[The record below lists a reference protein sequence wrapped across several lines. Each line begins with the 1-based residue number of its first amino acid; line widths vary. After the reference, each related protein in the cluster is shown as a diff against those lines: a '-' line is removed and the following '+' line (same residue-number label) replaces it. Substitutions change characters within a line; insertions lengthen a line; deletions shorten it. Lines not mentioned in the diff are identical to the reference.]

1 MRIAL
6 MGTRGIPANYG
17 GFETFYENLGPGLA
31 ARGHE
36 VTVYIRPHAVGKVVG
51 NEYRGVHLVRMP
63 SITTKHL
70 ETITHTLASVLHGL
84 TRRYDVVYVCGV
96 GNTPLVWVPRL
107 RRGKVVLNVDSA
119 DWKRKKWGRFAATYL
134 HATERFAS
142 RAADVIVAD
151 SQVIQARY
159 AADYAA
165 DARFFPYG
173 ANLVDAAGT
182 ETLVRYGLRPRG
194 YALWVGRLEPEAN
207 VEELIRA
214 FASLGPTDH
223 KLVIVGDSPYAG
235 DYREKLKAL
244 ANEDVVFT
252 GYQFGDAYR
261 ELGYHA
267 FAYVQTSPTSGT
279 SPALLDQ
286 MAAGGAVIV
295 RGTPTNLEVI
305 GDTGLAYD
313 PKDGTAGLAALLG
326 QLMSDPAMADR
337 LRAAARQRVATVYS
351 WDRIIDDYER
361 LFAELLGRADPGSA
375 QPRRDSDRGE

>member
-31 ARGHE
+31 ARGHD
-36 VTVYIRPHAVGKVVG
+36 VTVYIRPHAVGKVAG
-51 NEYRGVHLVRMP
+51 REYRGVHLIGLP
-63 SITTKHL
+63 SIKTKHL
-70 ETITHTLASVLHGL
+70 ETISHTLVSVLHGL

-96 GNTPLVWVPRL
+96 GNTPLLWITRL
-107 RRGKVVLNVDSA
+107 RRARVVLNVDSA
-119 DWKRKKWGRFAATYL
+119 DWKRMKWGRLAAIYL
-134 HATERFAS
+134 HATERFAA
-142 RAADVIVAD
+142 RVADVVVAD
-151 SQVIQARY
+151 SEVVQARY
-159 AADYAA
+159 KADYGV

-182 ETLVRYGLRPRG
+182 ETLERYGIRSRG
-194 YALWVGRLEPEAN
+194 YILWVGRLEPEAR

-214 FASLGPTDH
+214 FVSLGPTGQ

-235 DYREKLKAL
+235 DYRQMLESL
-244 ANEDVVFT
+244 AMPDVIFT

-261 ELGYHA
+261 ELGFHA
-267 FAYVQTSPTSGT
+267 YAYVQTSSTSGT

-286 MAAGGAVIV
+286 MGAGGAVIV

-313 PKDGTAGLAALLG
+313 QDNAVADLATVLRRVIA
-326 QLMSDPAMADR
+326 DPSIADR
-337 LRAAARQRVATVYS
+337 LRIAARQRVAKVYS
-351 WDRIIDDYER
+351 WDRIIDDYEQ
-361 LFAELLGRADPGSA
+361 LFFQLLGRAG
-375 QPRRDSDRGE
+375 

>member
-31 ARGHE
+31 ARGHD

-51 NEYRGVHLVRMP
+51 NEYRGVHLVRLP

-84 TRRYDVVYVCGV
+84 SRRYDVVYVCGV
-96 GNTPLVWVPRL
+96 GNTPLVWIPRL
-107 RRGKVVLNVDSA
+107 RRARVVLNVDSA
-119 DWKRKKWGRFAATYL
+119 DWKRRKWGRFAATYL
-134 HATERFAS
+134 HATERFAA

-151 SQVIQARY
+151 SKVIQARY
-159 AADYAA
+159 AADYGA

-182 ETLVRYGLRPRG
+182 DTLVRYGLRPRR
-194 YALWVGRLEPEAN
+194 YVLWVGRLEPEAN

-214 FASLGPTDH
+214 FASLGPTDY
-223 KLVIVGDSPYAG
+223 KLVIVGDSPYAE

-244 ANEDVVFT
+244 ATADVVFT

-261 ELGYHA
+261 ELGFHA

-305 GDTGLAYD
+305 ADTGLAYD
-313 PKDGTAGLAALLG
+313 PKDGAPGLGALLKG
-326 QLMSDPAMADR
+326 LISDPASADR
-337 LRAAARQRVATVYS
+337 LRAAARSRVATVYS

-361 LFAELLGRADPGSA
+361 LFAELLGRAGPASA
-375 QPRRDSDRGE
+375 SSDRRE

>member
-31 ARGHE
+31 ARGHD
-36 VTVYIRPHAVGKVVG
+36 VTVYIRPHAVGKFAG
-51 NEYRGVHLVRMP
+51 RLYQGVHLVSLP
-63 SITTKHL
+63 SVKSKHL
-70 ETITHTLASVLHGL
+70 ETITHTLGSVLHGL
-84 TRRYDVVYVCGV
+84 TRRYDVVYFCGV
-96 GNTPLVWVPRL
+96 GNTPLVWIPRL
-107 RRGKVVLNVDSA
+107 RRARVVLNVDSS
-119 DWKRKKWGRFAATYL
+119 DWTRKKWGRIAAIYL
-134 HATERFAS
+134 RATERFAA

-159 AADYAA
+159 RADYAA
-165 DARFFPYG
+165 DAQFFPYG

-182 ETLVRYGLRPRG
+182 TTLERYGLRPRG
-194 YALWVGRLEPEAN
+194 YILWVGRLEPEAR

-214 FASLGPTDH
+214 FVSLGPTGH

-235 DYREKLKAL
+235 DYRQTLESL
-244 ANEDVVFT
+244 ATADIVFT

-261 ELGYHA
+261 ELGFHA

-286 MAAGGAVIV
+286 MAAGGAVIA
-295 RGTPTNLEVI
+295 RGTPTNVEVI

-313 PKDGTAGLAALLG
+313 PKNGVADLAAVLRRVIA
-326 QLMSDPAMADR
+326 DPGLADR
-337 LRAAARQRVATVYS
+337 LRSAARRRVATVYS

-361 LFAELLGRADPGSA
+361 LFTELLGRAGRASA
-375 QPRRDSDRGE
+375 Q

>member
-31 ARGHE
+31 ARGHD

-51 NEYRGVHLVRMP
+51 NEYRGVHLVRLP

-96 GNTPLVWVPRL
+96 GNTPLVWIPRL
-107 RRGKVVLNVDSA
+107 RRARVVLNVDSA
-119 DWKRKKWGRFAATYL
+119 DWKRRKWGRFAATYL
-134 HATERFAS
+134 HATERFAA

-151 SQVIQARY
+151 SKVIQARY
-159 AADYAA
+159 AADYGA

-182 ETLVRYGLRPRG
+182 DTLVRYGLRPRR
-194 YALWVGRLEPEAN
+194 YVLWVGRLEPEAN

-214 FASLGPTDH
+214 FASLGPTDY

-244 ANEDVVFT
+244 ATADVVFT

-261 ELGYHA
+261 ELGFHA

-305 GDTGLAYD
+305 ADTGLAYD
-313 PKDGTAGLAALLG
+313 PKDGAPGLGVLLEG
-326 QLMSDPAMADR
+326 MISDPASADR
-337 LRAAARQRVATVYS
+337 LRAAARSRVATVYS

-361 LFAELLGRADPGSA
+361 LFAELLGRAGPASA
-375 QPRRDSDRGE
+375 SSDRRE

>member
-1 MRIAL
+1 
-6 MGTRGIPANYG
+6 
-17 GFETFYENLGPGLA
+17 
-31 ARGHE
+31 
-36 VTVYIRPHAVGKVVG
+36 VVG
-51 NEYRGVHLVRMP
+51 NEYRGVHLVRLP

-96 GNTPLVWVPRL
+96 GNTPLVWIPRL
-107 RRGKVVLNVDSA
+107 RRARVVLNVDSA

-134 HATERFAS
+134 HATERFAA

-151 SQVIQARY
+151 SKVIQARY
-159 AADYAA
+159 AADYGA

-182 ETLVRYGLRPRG
+182 DTLVRYGLRPRR
-194 YALWVGRLEPEAN
+194 YVLWVGRLEPEAN

-214 FASLGPTDH
+214 FASLGPTDY

-244 ANEDVVFT
+244 ATADVVFT

-261 ELGYHA
+261 ELGFHA

-305 GDTGLAYD
+305 ADTGLAYD
-313 PKDGTAGLAALLG
+313 PRDGAPGLRALLEG
-326 QLMSDPAMADR
+326 LISDPASADR
-337 LRAAARQRVATVYS
+337 LRAAARRRVATVYS

-361 LFAELLGRADPGSA
+361 LFAELLGRAAPASA
-375 QPRRDSDRGE
+375 QH